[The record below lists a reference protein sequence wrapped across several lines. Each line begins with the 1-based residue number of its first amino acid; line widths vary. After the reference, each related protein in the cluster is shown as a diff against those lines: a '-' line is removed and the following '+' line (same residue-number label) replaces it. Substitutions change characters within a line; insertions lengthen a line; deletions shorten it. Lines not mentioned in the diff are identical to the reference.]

1 MYSGHQRIEKAYHYS
16 KHVTVFAIYGGD
28 PINPQIKALKS
39 GVDIVVGTPGRVM
52 DHIGRGTLILDEL
65 EILTLDEADEMLNMG
80 FREDLESILESVPE
94 DRQTIL
100 FSATMPKAILD
111 ITHNY
116 QKSPQLIKVTP
127 TNLTSAN
134 VEQYFI
140 DTDLNNRL
148 KILTFLLSADD
159 YSQAIVF
166 CNTNKVDEL
175 TNELA
180 ENQIKNDVLHG
191 DLGQEKRNRI
201 LNKFRKGEFKVLVAT
216 DVAARGIDVP
226 NVDLVCNY
234 DISFDPEYY
243 VHRIGRTG
251 RAGKEGK
258 AYSFVAGSRDK
269 RLLRQIESF
278 AKVKIEQYRLPSAG
292 DLAKIEVEKVKKQ
305 IESIIAAGKESIYM
319 DLAADLIPEQTDP
332 VQVVAA
338 LLVRIIPPANT
349 IG

>member
-1 MYSGHQRIEKAYHYS
+1 M
-16 KHVTVFAIYGGD
+16 TT
-28 PINPQIKALKS
+28 LK
-39 GVDIVVGTPGRVM
+39 
-52 DHIGRGTLILDEL
+52 
-65 EILTLDEADEMLNMG
+65 
-80 FREDLESILESVPE
+80 
-94 DRQTIL
+94 
-100 FSATMPKAILD
+100 
-111 ITHNY
+111 
-116 QKSPQLIKVTP
+116 
-127 TNLTSAN
+127 
-134 VEQYFI
+134 
-140 DTDLNNRL
+140 
-148 KILTFLLSADD
+148 LLS
-159 YSQAIVF
+159 SAIP
-166 CNTNKVDEL
+166 TKVDEL

-305 IESIIAAGKESIYM
+305 IESIIAAGKSRYIWIWLLTSSRNKPIRFRWWQHYWY
-319 DLAADLIPEQTDP
+319 ASFPRQTR
-332 VQVVAA
+332 
-338 LLVRIIPPANT
+338 LVEVFASAT
-349 IG
+349 EL